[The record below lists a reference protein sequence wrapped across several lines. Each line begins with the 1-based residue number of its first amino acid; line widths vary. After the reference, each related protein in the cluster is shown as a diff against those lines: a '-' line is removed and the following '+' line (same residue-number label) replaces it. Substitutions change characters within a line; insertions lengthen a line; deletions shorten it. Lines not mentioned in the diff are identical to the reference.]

1 MLNQH
6 WLSEDG
12 SRTIGS
18 LINVAESRSDRSA
31 SCGELKLT
39 VAVSVLARH
48 AVASQIQ
55 ISVAYFV
62 LAYLCAWSEAQMLTS
77 SIWIRD

>member
-1 MLNQH
+1 M
-6 WLSEDG
+6 
-12 SRTIGS
+12 T
-18 LINVAESRSDRSA
+18 VVESRPNILA

-55 ISVAYFV
+55 ISVAYSV
-62 LAYLCAWSEAQMLTS
+62 LAYRFVYSGA
-77 SIWIRD
+77 